1 MQLTATV
8 SPDNAVSKTVTWKSS
23 NERVATVNANGLV
36 TGVTP
41 GAAVITATSSADA
54 SKTAACTVTVT
65 AGAAAAIQKSVKAD
79 GTLTLS
85 ASDFNSVC
93 AGVYGASLDYVRF
106 SSNSVSAGTLYY
118 GYTQQDGG
126 AKIDP
131 NRDYS
136 ASSSASRCISDI
148 TFVPAG
154 RGGETAA
161 FSYTATDV
169 NGQSY
174 TGQLVITLEAPS
186 NDVKYETARNEP
198 LDFDA
203 ADFDDLCRSATGSRL
218 DYVTF
223 TLPSSSQGALYFD
236 YEGRNEERLSSS
248 DRCYASGDDFL
259 LDDITFVPRSGYSG
273 AVTIR
278 YTGRSTGR
286 DDFSGTV
293 TITVTRTGSTLRY
306 ETGEG
311 EDLTLD
317 DRDFNDYCL
326 DRTGS
331 SLDYVTFTQPSSSRG
346 ALYYDYDSRDE
357 EVVASGDR
365 FYRTSSPRL
374 DDVTFVPGSGYAGA
388 VTVEF
393 SGRGTNGDRF
403 TGTLR
408 IQVGSSGGR
417 IAYSADAGAAVSF
430 VLSDF
435 DSLCENET
443 GARMD
448 YVTFTL
454 PSSSRGV
461 LYYQY
466 NESGQRQAASSDR
479 FYRSGTPNLADV
491 SFVPASG
498 LTGALEL
505 SFSGRSIENDR
516 FSGTV
521 TITYAPVKDA
531 APIRYTSDGG
541 AVTFRSNDFVSA
553 CAARGAGSL
562 ASVRFNPPSSGA
574 LYYGYQGPAS
584 YGGVVVPLISFAP
597 DAGGT
602 SIANVTY
609 VPPAGYS
616 GTATLTYSGTDS
628 RGLVYT
634 GSVAITV
641 TPATTSQ
648 FTDMGNYSWAAASV
662 KFLYDNGITTGT
674 SATTYGPAGNIIRGD
689 FVLMLSRA
697 FHLTGGDPSNSFSDV
712 PAGSYY
718 AQAIAAA
725 KAQGIAQGGGDT
737 FNPTGA
743 LTRQDAMVLL
753 YRTLSRTGHALPDA
767 SGNYLSRFSDGGTV
781 AGYAQGPVAAL
792 VQAGVIQGDTSGRL
806 NPLGSLTRAEMAVIL
821 HRVLTL

>member
-1 MQLTATV
+1 M
-8 SPDNAVSKTVTWKSS
+8 
-23 NERVATVNANGLV
+23 
-36 TGVTP
+36 
-41 GAAVITATSSADA
+41 
-54 SKTAACTVTVT
+54 
-65 AGAAAAIQKSVKAD
+65 
-79 GTLTLS
+79 
-85 ASDFNSVC
+85 
-93 AGVYGASLDYVRF
+93 
-106 SSNSVSAGTLYY
+106 
-118 GYTQQDGG
+118 
-126 AKIDP
+126 
-131 NRDYS
+131 
-136 ASSSASRCISDI
+136 
-148 TFVPAG
+148 
-154 RGGETAA
+154 
-161 FSYTATDV
+161 
-169 NGQSY
+169 
-174 TGQLVITLEAPS
+174 
-186 NDVKYETARNEP
+186 
-198 LDFDA
+198 
-203 ADFDDLCRSATGSRL
+203 
-218 DYVTF
+218 
-223 TLPSSSQGALYFD
+223 
-236 YEGRNEERLSSS
+236 
-248 DRCYASGDDFL
+248 
-259 LDDITFVPRSGYSG
+259 
-273 AVTIR
+273 
-278 YTGRSTGR
+278 
-286 DDFSGTV
+286 
-293 TITVTRTGSTLRY
+293 
-306 ETGEG
+306 
-311 EDLTLD
+311 
-317 DRDFNDYCL
+317 
-326 DRTGS
+326 
-331 SLDYVTFTQPSSSRG
+331 
-346 ALYYDYDSRDE
+346 
-357 EVVASGDR
+357 
-365 FYRTSSPRL
+365 
-374 DDVTFVPGSGYAGA
+374 
-388 VTVEF
+388 
-393 SGRGTNGDRF
+393 
-403 TGTLR
+403 
-408 IQVGSSGGR
+408 
-417 IAYSADAGAAVSF
+417 SF

-443 GARMD
+443 GVRMD

-753 YRTLSRTGHALPDA
+753 YRTLSRTGQALPDA